1 MLQSILRRVK
11 KKITLCTCASLAD
24 GIHKYPCLF
33 SASSLSVSEKLGALC
48 TTLSF
53 VGKEKPSCCTG
64 VHQLIGFVILFFPGE
79 SLLFSPDLELKEV
92 GEEDGT
98 SQRIRSLKSDGWLNV
113 ACGWLNPD
121 RHLF

>member
-1 MLQSILRRVK
+1 M
-11 KKITLCTCASLAD
+11 TLSTRASLAD

-33 SASSLSVSEKLGALC
+33 SASSLSISEKLGALC
-48 TTLSF
+48 TILSF

-79 SLLFSPDLELKEV
+79 SLLFSPDLEFEKV

-98 SQRIRSLKSDGWLNV
+98 NPSIKSLGSNGWLNV

>member
-1 MLQSILRRVK
+1 M
-11 KKITLCTCASLAD
+11 TLSTRASLAD

-33 SASSLSVSEKLGALC
+33 SASSLSISEKLGALC

-53 VGKEKPSCCTG
+53 VGKEKPSCYTG

-79 SLLFSPDLELKEV
+79 SLLFSPDLELEEV

-98 SQRIRSLKSDGWLNV
+98 TQSIKALNQMDG
-113 ACGWLNPD
+113 
-121 RHLF
+121 